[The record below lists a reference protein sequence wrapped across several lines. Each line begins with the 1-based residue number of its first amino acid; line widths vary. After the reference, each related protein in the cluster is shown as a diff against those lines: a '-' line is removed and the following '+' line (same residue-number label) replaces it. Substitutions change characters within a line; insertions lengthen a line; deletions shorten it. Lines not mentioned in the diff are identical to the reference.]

1 MTIES
6 TIALML
12 AALTA
17 ALLVAWLRLDRRHLW
32 YMVAG
37 IATAG
42 VCVLFR
48 FNDFAALPRDLVV
61 LQAGLSDLNI
71 AHIFGDGNHFCRT
84 CHALPAAMSAFGFD
98 ALPVQNAVALNRVLF
113 ILNIAGFAMAAMA
126 VTRSFLLSTFFAAGV
141 AMVPVV
147 ELGFDTNYPSAFL
160 MFLFLAGALAGTIFN
175 ARDRTSR
182 PVAAM
187 AVVTVVLSTI
197 LAFMTRPETAAAG
210 VAALMAMAL
219 AGRRITLPC
228 RPHSWFVPVLV
239 AMILMVGLEAASRML
254 GRTSFP
260 VWIIDG
266 INPLD
271 PSTAHAVA
279 DVFMILPLSMAMLVF
294 FGLWQ
299 TARRPLHF
307 LLMPL
312 SAVFLLKTA
321 TSASRFDLHTI
332 FRMFSVITPILLFA
346 AIWGLRSVFEFLTT
360 RVGDVR
366 IRFLLTALLIAS
378 FGIGTPFARRAIRVD
393 IPPGGLVESLE
404 AGDSFLSMNPQLET
418 RFLVQALDSHPECQF
433 RSRVIDRAGYAAMNS
448 GGAAARFV
456 DVWFSRDGVSYTPPD
471 AAPSCLLHYRS
482 LDCAVSGENACG
494 ALLEGAFPV
503 REVSFRS
510 RPYGNYLLVD
520 YDDPVTL
527 GLYLPP
533 QP

>member
-1 MTIES
+1 MTIVS
-6 TIALML
+6 NIALML

-32 YMVAG
+32 YLVAG

-48 FNDFAALPRDLVV
+48 FNDFDALPRDLVV

-84 CHALPAAMSAFGFD
+84 CRDLPAAMSAFGID
-98 ALPVQNAVALNRVLF
+98 ALPVRNAVTLNRVLF
-113 ILNIAGFAMAAMA
+113 ILNIAGITMAAMA
-126 VTRSFLLSTFFAAGV
+126 VTRSYLLSAFFAAGV

-160 MFLFLAGALAGTIFN
+160 MFLFLAGALAGAVFN
-175 ARDRTSR
+175 ERRRTGR
-182 PVAAM
+182 PVTVM
-187 AVVTVVLSTI
+187 AVGAVVLATV

-210 VAALMAMAL
+210 LAALMAMAL
-219 AGRRITLPC
+219 AGRQIPLPR
-228 RPHSWFVPVLV
+228 RPSRWFVPILV
-239 AMILMVGLEAASRML
+239 AMILMVGLLAASMLL

-266 INPLD
+266 VNPLD

-279 DVFMILPLSMAMLVF
+279 DVFMIVPLSLSLMVF
-294 FGLWQ
+294 IGLWQ
-299 TARRPLHF
+299 TVRRPVYF
-307 LLMPL
+307 LMMPL
-312 SAVFLLKTA
+312 SAIFLLKTA
-321 TSASRFDLHTI
+321 ASASRFDLHTI
-332 FRMFSVITPILLFA
+332 FRMFSVITPILLFT
-346 AIWGLRSVFEFLTT
+346 AIWGLRAVFEFLTT

-366 IRFLLTALLIAS
+366 IRFLLVVLLIAS
-378 FGIGTPFARRAIRVD
+378 FGIGTPFARRAIRVHT
-393 IPPGGLVESLE
+393 PAGGLIASLE
-404 AGDSFLSMNPQLET
+404 SADSFLSMNPQLET
-418 RFLVQALDSHPECQF
+418 RFLVQALDSHPDCTF
-433 RSRVIDRAGYAAMNS
+433 RSRVIDRAGYATMNS
-448 GGAAARFV
+448 GGNTAGFV
-456 DVWFSRDGVSYTPPD
+456 DIWFSREGVSYAPPD
-471 AAPSCLLHYRS
+471 VAPSCLLHYRS
-482 LDCAVSGENACG
+482 LDCAVSGENACEG
-494 ALLEGAFPV
+494 LLEGAFPV

-527 GLYLPP
+527 GLYLP